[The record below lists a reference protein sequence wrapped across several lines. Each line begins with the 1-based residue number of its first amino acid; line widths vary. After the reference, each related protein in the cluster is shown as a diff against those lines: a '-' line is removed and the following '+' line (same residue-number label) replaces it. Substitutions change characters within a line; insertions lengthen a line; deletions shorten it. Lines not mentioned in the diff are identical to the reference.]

1 MTPWCTSCAALQ
13 LVAPARR
20 QRTCRRCRAAP
31 HSALLTV
38 HRALS
43 SGYPLETLRLAT
55 SGATAPLFSVRRLEA
70 LVRSQP
76 HLFDPVRAR
85 ADAATLR
92 RERRAALP
100 EMDAFR
106 ARILHTGVPAA
117 FCVGAHVDAV
127 ARGVLSA
134 RRAVR
139 IAAAG
144 AAASRCICGTL
155 APHLPRCLIDQEA
168 IVRAFCA
175 VCAEHL
181 GDFRHYTAE
190 ERGYLQPNARAIAN
204 DTVRR
209 VLATPAD
216 AGPKPV
222 RMFSNAARVPWS
234 PVVHLLVCPGD
245 TRGVVRVLLM
255 HFSRA
260 LGVHA
265 GGAFTKAVFARV
277 FAFGEVPADLP
288 ICAAAPAAVE
298 PVVAPVVEWGDAW
311 DDASV
316 APCSQAS
323 ALQPVATNPRPGHRV
338 RFQFMTPPCST
349 LVAE

>member
-1 MTPWCTSCAALQ
+1 
-13 LVAPARR
+13 
-20 QRTCRRCRAAP
+20 
-31 HSALLTV
+31 
-38 HRALS
+38 
-43 SGYPLETLRLAT
+43 
-55 SGATAPLFSVRRLEA
+55 
-70 LVRSQP
+70 
-76 HLFDPVRAR
+76 
-85 ADAATLR
+85 
-92 RERRAALP
+92 
-100 EMDAFR
+100 
-106 ARILHTGVPAA
+106 VPAA

-144 AAASRCICGTL
+144 AAASRCMCGTL

-168 IVRAFCA
+168 IVRAFRT
-175 VCAEHL
+175 VCEERL
-181 GDFRHYTAE
+181 GEFRHYTAE
-190 ERGYLQPNARAIAN
+190 EWGYWQPNARAIAN

-216 AGPKPV
+216 AGPKPARV
-222 RMFSNAARVPWS
+222 FSNAARVPWS
-234 PVVHLLVCPGD
+234 PAVHMLVCPGD

-255 HFSRA
+255 HFSRS

-265 GGAFTKAVFARV
+265 GSALARSVFARV
-277 FAFGEVPADLP
+277 FACGEVPAGDLP
-288 ICAAAPAAVE
+288 TCAAAPAAVA

-311 DDASV
+311 DDTLI
-316 APCSQAS
+316 APFSHAN

-349 LVAE
+349 PASE

>member
-1 MTPWCTSCAALQ
+1 M
-13 LVAPARR
+13 
-20 QRTCRRCRAAP
+20 
-31 HSALLTV
+31 

-117 FCVGAHVDAV
+117 FRSGAHVDAV

-155 APHLPRCLIDQEA
+155 APRLPRCLLDQEA
-168 IVRAFCA
+168 IVRAFRA
-175 VCAEHL
+175 VCEEHL

-216 AGPKPV
+216 AGPKPA

-265 GGAFTKAVFARV
+265 GGAFAKSVFARV
-277 FAFGEVPADLP
+277 FACGEVPAGDLP
-288 ICAAAPAAVE
+288 TYAAAPAAVA
-298 PVVAPVVEWGDAW
+298 PVVAPVVEWSDAW

-323 ALQPVATNPRPGHRV
+323 ALQPVATNPRLGHRV

-349 LVAE
+349 LAAE